1 MECTDRALSIH
12 NSSEARVHAEEL
24 DPFVQFMVE
33 NLDPLVQFMAENY
46 SRRAHRSKTRSAKVL
61 ALLLS

>member
-1 MECTDRALSIH
+1 M
-12 NSSEARVHAEEL
+12 HAEEL